1 MGDFWKDRVF
11 IVTGAGGFLGKHFV
25 KSLLKKDPQ
34 MIITALHGRFDLTN
48 IDNIKVLYD
57 EAKAYG
63 DKIIVIHLA
72 ASIGGIGINQE
83 KPAEFFY
90 NNILMS
96 TQLMHEAY
104 THGFEKFVQIG
115 TTCSYPKYS
124 PIPFKEENLWLGY
137 PEETNASYGI
147 AKKAMIVQGEA
158 YKQQYGFNSIHLILV
173 NMYGPGDNFKDESS
187 HVIPAMIKKFIHARN
202 NNLPQVTVWGDGSP
216 TREFLYVE
224 DAVDGIL
231 LATEKYNSTDPV
243 NLGTGKEIS
252 IFELSKIVKELTH
265 YNGEIVWDTLK
276 PNGQPR
282 RCMDISKAR
291 ERFGFEA
298 TSDFRDGLIKTIEEY
313 ERSL

>member
-1 MGDFWKDRVF
+1 MGDFWKDRIF
-11 IVTGAGGFLGKHFV
+11 IVTGADGFLGKH
-25 KSLLKKDPQ
+25 LLKKLKEKNPRYVITPSHKEYNLTRLDDIKYLY
-34 MIITALHGRFDLTN
+34 MIPGSSYP
-48 IDNIKVLYD
+48 VV
-57 EAKAYG
+57 
-63 DKIIVIHLA
+63 VIHAA

-124 PIPFKEENLWLGY
+124 PIPFKEENLWNGY

-202 NNLPQVTVWGDGSP
+202 NNLPQVTLWGDGSP

-243 NLGTGKEIS
+243 NLGTGKEFS
-252 IFELSKIVKELTH
+252 IFNLAYLIAVLTR
-265 YNGEIVWDTLK
+265 YTGKIVWDTSK

-282 RCMDISKAR
+282 RCMDISKAK
-291 ERFGFEA
+291 EQFGFEA
-298 TSDFRDGLIKTIEEY
+298 HTDFGKGLVETIEEY